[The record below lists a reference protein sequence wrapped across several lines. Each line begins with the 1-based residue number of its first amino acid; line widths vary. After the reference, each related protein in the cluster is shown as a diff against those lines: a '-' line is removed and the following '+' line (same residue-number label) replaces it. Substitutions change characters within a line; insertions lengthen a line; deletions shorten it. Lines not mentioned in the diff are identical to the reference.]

1 MTGKSIFKTIVVC
14 LSAIFIFSGL
24 SSAARDD
31 DMSSIEEVQRRIDRN
46 GYGWIAG
53 KTSLSELTAEEF
65 LSMCRAKVPI
75 ELERRINSR
84 PATVD
89 DRPFLMAAPSTWDWR
104 DSGIVSSV
112 KNQGGCGSCWD
123 FAAFGALEAVILQN
137 EAIEYDLSEQQ
148 VLSCRTQGSGCNG
161 GWYSWAW
168 EYISEYGAV
177 LETCMPY
184 QADDDVPCTDALCT
198 KVASAGE
205 WYDVPNNVE
214 SIKQAVMISPVA
226 TTFTVYD
233 DFRDYIGGCYE
244 HADEEP
250 INHAVVIVGWDDMM
264 CGGEGAWLIK
274 NSWGTGWGLDGYFW
288 IKYGSCRVGYATQR
302 ITYNPGDRLVY
313 HGMEIDDSLGDGDGR
328 PDPGE
333 TVVLEVTLF
342 CEPVS
347 SSRTGVTVILQSQDD
362 LVEIIQPASV
372 YPDFQP
378 GDQYAGITDFQLT
391 ISEFAAPGAIVE
403 FQIDVSADGGSY
415 TGSDTFEVMIGDI
428 PILLVD
434 DDAGSNYDDYFSTAL
449 LNNGYLF
456 DKWSEDDL
464 GYPSVALMNKYSA
477 IVWLTGIS
485 GDIEAENRTSISGY
499 LELGGR
505 MLMSGQDIGWQLNNE
520 GFVAE
525 IVFYNAYMH
534 ADYIQDDSGF
544 RTLTGISGDPI
555 GDGLSF
561 GIGGGDGSG
570 NQDWPSEIEPRTGAS
585 GILEYSAGT
594 EAGLR
599 YAGFHRM
606 VYLAFGLE
614 AINTSSVRDTLMAR
628 SLEWLVDTW
637 PDLEQPS
644 VVLAYPVGGE
654 ELEADDLCTITW
666 TASDNIGVTSI
677 DIIRSFDAG
686 VTYPDTVSLGEPND
700 GSFEW
705 TVPDSASTASRIMII
720 ARDDAG
726 LAMYDESGDFTTSS
740 VTSAIPDIAGFMLR
754 QNVPNPF
761 NPVTTIRFDVPF
773 KSNVKISVFNVNGQ
787 LVRDL
792 ADKVFEAGRR
802 EIVWDGRDMTGSMS
816 ASGVYF
822 CRMSAGD
829 QIQTRKMVLLR

>member
-1 MTGKSIFKTIVVC
+1 MTGKSILTTIAVFM
-14 LSAIFIFSGL
+14 SAIFIFSGL
-24 SSAARDD
+24 SAAARDD
-31 DMSSIEEVQRRIDRN
+31 EANLIKEIQQRIDQN

-53 KTSLSELTAEEF
+53 KTSLSELSTEEF
-65 LSMCRAKVPI
+65 LSLCKAKVPI
-75 ELERRINSR
+75 ELEKRINSR
-84 PATVD
+84 SVTID
-89 DRPFLMAAPSTWDWR
+89 DRPFLMVAPSTWDWR
-104 DSGIVSSV
+104 DSGMVSSV
-112 KNQGGCGSCWD
+112 KSQGGCGSCWD
-123 FAAFGALEAVILQN
+123 FAAFGALEAVILLN
-137 EAIEYDLSEQQ
+137 EGIEYDLSEQQ
-148 VLSCRTQGSGCNG
+148 VLSCRTQGHGCSG

-168 EYISEYGAV
+168 EYINDYGSV

-184 QADDDVPCTDALCT
+184 QADDTVPCTDDLCV

-205 WYDVPNNVE
+205 WFDIPNDIE

-233 DFRDYIGGCYE
+233 DFKTYIGGCYE

-250 INHAVVIVGWDDMM
+250 INHAVVIVGWDDTM
-264 CGGEGAWLIK
+264 CSGEGAWLIK

-288 IKYGSCRVGYATQR
+288 IKYESCRVGYATQR
-302 ITYNPGDRLVY
+302 IAYNPGDKLVY
-313 HGMEIDDSLGDGDGR
+313 HGMAIDDASGDGDGR

-333 TVVLEVTLF
+333 TVFLEVTLF

-347 SSRTGVTVILQSQDD
+347 SVRTGVSATLQSQDG
-362 LVEIIQPASV
+362 LVDIIQSAVV

-378 GDQYAGITDFQLT
+378 GDQYTGITDFQFT
-391 ISEFAAPGAIVE
+391 VSEFAAPGAIIE

-415 TGSDTFEVMIGDI
+415 TGSDTFEVMIGDV

-434 DDAGSNYDDYFSTAL
+434 DDAGSHYDDYFSAAL
-449 LNNGYLF
+449 SNNGYLF
-456 DKWSEDDL
+456 DKWNEDDL
-464 GYPSVALMNKYSA
+464 GYPSVSLLNGYSA
-477 IVWLTGIS
+477 VVWMTGVS
-485 GDIEAENRTSISGY
+485 GDIESENRTAISGY
-499 LELGGR
+499 LELGGN
-505 MLMSGQDIGWQLNNE
+505 MLMSGQDVGWQLNHE
-520 GFVAE
+520 GYVSE
-525 IVFYNAYMH
+525 IDFYNAYMH

-544 RTLTGISGDPI
+544 RTLTGIIGDPV
-555 GDGLSF
+555 GDGLTF
-561 GIGGGDGSG
+561 DIGGGDGSG

-585 GILEYSAGT
+585 VILEYSAG
-594 EAGLR
+594 ADAAVK
-599 YAGFHRM
+599 YAGIHRM

-614 AINTSSVRDTLMAR
+614 AVNTSSMRDTLMAR
-628 SLEWLVDTW
+628 SLEWLVGTW

-644 VVLAYPVGGE
+644 VVLTYPAGGE
-654 ELEADDLCTITW
+654 EFEADDPCTITW
-666 TASDNIGVTSI
+666 TASDNVGVTSI

-686 VTYPDTVSLGEPND
+686 VTYPDTVSTGEPNN

-705 TVPDSASTASRIMII
+705 TVPDSASTTSRIMVI
-720 ARDDAG
+720 ARDLAG

-740 VTSAIPDIAGFMLR
+740 ATSTIPDITGFMLR

-773 KSNVKISVFNVNGQ
+773 KLNVKISIFNVNGQ

-792 ADKVFEAGRR
+792 ADRVFEAGRR

-822 CRMSAGD
+822 CRMCAGD
-829 QIQTRKMVLLR
+829 QIQTMKMVLLK